1 MPQSI
6 EQKAFKVLPK
16 SDKDFPHSFTILP
29 KSDEV
34 LPQSFKILPK
44 SDETDLFEET
54 NKISDDMHIKE
65 AHQSF
70 VVLGET
76 KISNHDTFEEDIP
89 DSSSTTSS
97 KDTIRINEDDFKK
110 DEKMVKK
117 PRRLLPLRAL
127 GDTFQKTPRLYN
139 RNNGFHQPNS
149 NRKVRFFLV
158 EVEDQYIPFIE

>member
-6 EQKAFKVLPK
+6 EQKAFKVLPNPK
-16 SDKDFPHSFTILP
+16 SDEVFPRSFTILP
-29 KSDEV
+29 KSDKV

-76 KISNHDTFEEDIP
+76 KISKHDAFEEDIP
-89 DSSSTTSS
+89 DSSCTTSS
-97 KDTIRINEDDFKK
+97 KYTISEDDLKE
-110 DEKMVKK
+110 DEKIVKM

-158 EVEDQYIPFIE
+158 KLKINTFHL